1 MPLVS
6 LALAA
11 CATGAASR
19 AELTELT
26 ASVRALR
33 TDNARLE
40 ARLERLE
47 QQLAVSGAKGA
58 APRQGVSVGAAPS
71 KNELPSLTVVKVK
84 PKREAAPKL
93 STNVAIVEPPEGIV
107 EELRA
112 PPGAAPAPE
121 QDDADALVAEQ
132 QYQRGVDSLRTGN
145 VEGGVTQL
153 VQFTTD
159 WPRHPQADNAL
170 YFAGLGQ
177 MSLEQWDGAA
187 RLFELAS
194 SKYPAGDAV
203 VDSMLKLA
211 ECRVKQS
218 RPQDAK
224 ATLERIVT
232 SYPGTAAATQAQA
245 RLAAFAAPGSRSP

>member
-1 MPLVS
+1 MC

-11 CATGAASR
+11 CATDSASR
-19 AELTELT
+19 AELSELT
-26 ASVRALR
+26 ASVRATR
-33 TDNARLE
+33 ADNARLE

-47 QQLAVSGAKGA
+47 QQLAVSGVKGA
-58 APRQGVSVGAAPS
+58 APRPGASPAAALS

-84 PKREAAPKL
+84 PRRDPAPKL
-93 STNVAIVEPPEGIV
+93 STNVAVVEPPEGIV

-112 PPGAAPAPE
+112 APAPGAAPEP
-121 QDDADALVAEQ
+121 DDTDAQLAEQ
-132 QYQRGVDSLRTGN
+132 QFQRGVDSLRTGN
-145 VEGGVTQL
+145 VEGGVAQL

-187 RLFELAS
+187 RTFEQAS

-203 VDSMLKLA
+203 VDAMLKLA

-232 SYPGTAAATQAQA
+232 SFPGTAAATQAQA
-245 RLAAFAAPGSRSP
+245 RLAAIAAPGSRSP